1 MSMAN
6 LSNWEA
12 RAGYGVDAL
21 GRPSYQNEFS
31 MGASPRDHLANARI
45 HNELKAAAAAEDP
58 RGMAIRDLLEQ
69 LKRQNLPGQASIP
82 VYPLATGNS
91 SYDIRVNNAGPGGG

>member
-21 GRPSYQNEFS
+21 GRPSYQNQFS
-31 MGASPRDHLANARI
+31 IGAGPRDHLANTAI
-45 HNELKAAAAAEDP
+45 HNELKANAAKEDP
-58 RGMAIRDLLEQ
+58 QGMMIRDLLEQ
-69 LKRQNLPGQASIP
+69 MKTRNLPGNVNIP
-82 VYPLATGNS
+82 VYPIGQPANTTIHYQG
-91 SYDIRVNNAGPGGG
+91 